1 MVVYLTEFSKA
12 YHYFIQNS
20 DETAPFYLSAVI
32 TCSKHWQHEFPANAD
47 SSFYPLK
54 SWSIL
59 CKACLPELLTNRLV
73 CRSVL
78 VTYPACHLF

>member
-54 SWSIL
+54 S
-59 CKACLPELLTNRLV
+59 
-73 CRSVL
+73 
-78 VTYPACHLF
+78 